1 MKTIS
6 LGFCDENTFRET
18 KNGYI
23 CVMLMTVERYILW
36 LSSCT
41 LYFPLSSSVSVEG
54 SRFKQSLVA
63 AGDVQVDILK
73 SDVNFSTVAPYYLGV
88 NLTTMTVHVFI

>member
-1 MKTIS
+1 M
-6 LGFCDENTFRET
+6 
-18 KNGYI
+18 
-23 CVMLMTVERYILW
+23 
-36 LSSCT
+36 
-41 LYFPLSSSVSVEG
+41 SVEG

-88 NLTTMTVHVFI
+88 NLTTMTVRVFF

>member
-1 MKTIS
+1 
-6 LGFCDENTFRET
+6 
-18 KNGYI
+18 
-23 CVMLMTVERYILW
+23 
-36 LSSCT
+36 
-41 LYFPLSSSVSVEG
+41 VSVEG

-88 NLTTMTVHVFI
+88 NLTTMTVRVFFLIFVPFVLCGFWVKELVG